1 MTKARDKQVALILIL
16 LNTFITLFMES
27 AVGIALP
34 SIGNEF
40 ALDAV
45 LLSWVATSTWLASAM
60 FLVPFGKLA
69 DIYGRKKFFGIGI
82 ITIIIASFLA
92 VGSRSAVGLLLA
104 QFLQGIGG
112 AMTAGTAT
120 AILLSVFPDE
130 ERGKILGIHVT
141 AVYSG
146 LLVGPILGGYITQY
160 FGWRSLFLLNIIW
173 SLIIITLVFW
183 KLKGEWV
190 GVKGEKFDLG
200 GSIIYGLMLLA
211 LLYGFSQL
219 PTLLGIWLFLLGII
233 GIFIFVK
240 REISVKNPVL
250 DLRLFR
256 KSRVFLFSNLTAV
269 LYFVATSSI
278 TFLLSLYLQHIRGLS
293 PQVAGMILVAQSVI
307 QACVSPFAG
316 RFSDRSDPQRVVSI
330 GMVLNVVGLALFTR
344 LTETTK
350 LGFIITSLIIL
361 GLGSALFSSPN
372 TNVVMSSVDKKF
384 YGVTSGI
391 RGTMRLI
398 GQMLSMGIVMLLFSL
413 YMGRVQI
420 TPDSYHQFLNSVHTI
435 FVIGMVLCIGGIFT
449 SLIRDKGQLSKK
461 GIG

>member
-1 MTKARDKQVALILIL
+1 MAKSSDKQVALLLIL
-16 LNTFITLFMES
+16 LNSFITLFMEA

-34 SIGNEF
+34 SIGKEF
-40 ALDAV
+40 AIDAV

-69 DIYGRKKFFGIGI
+69 DIYGRKKFFGLGI
-82 ITIIIASFLA
+82 ISIISASFLA
-92 VGSRSAVGLLLA
+92 MGSKSALGLIIA

-112 AMTAGTAT
+112 AMTSGTAI
-120 AILLSVFPDE
+120 AILLSVFPAE
-130 ERGKILGIHVT
+130 ERGKVLGIHVT

-146 LLVGPILGGYITQY
+146 LLLGPIFGGYITQY
-160 FGWRSLFLLNIIW
+160 FGWRSLFLINIIW
-173 SLIIITLVFW
+173 SFIIIALIFW

-190 GVKGEKFDLG
+190 GAKGEKYDLG

-219 PTLLGIWLFLLGII
+219 PTLLGIWLFLIGII
-233 GIFIFVK
+233 GLFIFIK
-240 REISVKNPVL
+240 REISIKNPIL
-250 DLRLFR
+250 DLRFFR
-256 KSRVFLFSNLTAV
+256 NNRVFVFSNLTAV
-269 LYFVATSSI
+269 IYFVATSSI
-278 TFLLSLYLQHIRGLS
+278 TFLLSLYLQYIKGLS
-293 PQVAGMILVAQSVI
+293 PQEAGIILVAQSVI
-307 QACVSPFAG
+307 QACVSPVAG
-316 RFSDRSDPQRVVSI
+316 RFSDRYDPQRVVSL
-330 GMVLNVVGLALFTR
+330 GMALNVVGLALFTR

-361 GLGSALFSSPN
+361 GMGSALFSSPN

-420 TPDSYHQFLNSVHTI
+420 TPESYQQFMNSIHVT
-435 FVIGMVLCIGGIFT
+435 FVIGTALCIGGIFT
-449 SLIRDKGQLSKK
+449 SLVRDKGQ
-461 GIG
+461 